1 MKAAMV
7 AVFETKRRRTTMTT
21 NTKTTTQAPS
31 HIVYFAPERDNAPW
45 VRIGAMWPT
54 KNGKGFRQVLDAL
67 PIIARGNIVVMPYEA
82 GEQEVG
88 Q

>member
-1 MKAAMV
+1 
-7 AVFETKRRRTTMTT
+7 MTT

-31 HIVYFAPERDNAPW
+31 HIVYFAPERESAPW

-54 KNGKGFRQVLDAL
+54 KNGKGYRQILDFV
-67 PIIARGNIVVMPYEA
+67 PIAEGNLVVMPNEA
-82 GEQEVG
+82 TEMEVG

>member
-1 MKAAMV
+1 
-7 AVFETKRRRTTMTT
+7 MTT

-31 HIVYFAPERDNAPW
+31 HIVYFAPERENAPW

-54 KNGKGFRQVLDAL
+54 KNGKGFRQILDVLPVAK
-67 PIIARGNIVVMPYEA
+67 GNLVVMPNDATDE
-82 GEQEVG
+82 EVG

>member
-1 MKAAMV
+1 
-7 AVFETKRRRTTMTT
+7 MTT

-31 HIVYFAPERDNAPW
+31 HIVYFAPERENAPW

-54 KNGKGFRQVLDAL
+54 KNGKGFRQILDFVPVA
-67 PIIARGNIVVMPYEA
+67 AGNLVVMPNEA
-82 GEQEVG
+82 TNEEVG